1 MSISLDTVVQD
12 LYSLLRPDDYRDYC
26 PNGLQIEGR
35 PVINKLVTGVTASQA
50 FIEAAIIEK
59 ADAIL
64 VHHGYFWQGEK
75 AEITGIKKQRI
86 KALLENEI
94 SLLAYHLPLDA
105 HQKFGNNVQLG
116 SLLDFKIT
124 DELYPKHKSK
134 VGVIGE
140 LMKPGSP
147 AELIKQL
154 QAKLDRE
161 PFHVPGKAEVINTIA
176 WCTGS
181 AQHSIER
188 AHEAGVDAYLSGEIS
203 EQTVHFAREAGIHFF
218 AAGHHATERYGV
230 QALGKYL
237 AEKYSIEHVFVDID
251 NPV

>member
-1 MSISLDTVVQD
+1 MSVSLEIVVND
-12 LYSLLRPDDYRDYC
+12 LNALLRPNDFRDYC

-35 PVINKLVTGVTASQA
+35 SEITKIVSGVTASQA
-50 FIEAAIIEK
+50 FIESAIAEK
-59 ADAIL
+59 ADAVF
-64 VHHGYFWQGEK
+64 VHHGFFWQGEK
-75 AEITGIKKQRI
+75 AEITGIKKQRV
-86 KALLENEI
+86 KALLENDI

-105 HQKFGNNVQLG
+105 HPEYGNNVQLG

-124 DELYPKHKSK
+124 DELFPKFKSK
-134 VGVIGE
+134 VGSRGE
-140 LMKPGSP
+140 L
-147 AELIKQL
+147 L
-154 QAKLDRE
+154 QACSPLELKQRIQTTLNRE
-161 PFHVPGKAEVINTIA
+161 PMYVAGKSDIITSIA

-181 AQHSIER
+181 AQNYIER
-188 AHEAGVDAYLSGEIS
+188 AHDCGVDAYLTGEVS

-230 QALGKYL
+230 QAVGKYL

>member
-1 MSISLDTVVQD
+1 MSINLETVVQE
-12 LYSLLRPDDYRDYC
+12 LNSVLRPDDFRDYC

-35 PVINKLVTGVTASQA
+35 AQISKLVSGVTASQA
-50 FIEAAIIEK
+50 FIEAAITAK

-86 KALLENEI
+86 KLLLENEI

-105 HQKFGNNVQLG
+105 HPEYGNNVQLG
-116 SLLDFKIT
+116 DLLDFKIT
-124 DELYPKHKSK
+124 DELFPRYKSK

-140 LMKPGSP
+140 LNSP
-147 AELIKQL
+147 CDPDTLKLHLQKQL
-154 QAKLDRE
+154 SRE
-161 PFHVPGKAEVINTIA
+161 AFHVPGKAKIINTIA

-181 AQHSIER
+181 AQNYIEQAYDR
-188 AHEAGVDAYLSGEIS
+188 GADAYLSGEVS

-230 QALGKYL
+230 QAVGKYL
-237 AEKYSIEHVFVDID
+237 ADKYAIEHVFIDID

>member
-1 MSISLDTVVQD
+1 MSISLDVVVQD
-12 LYSLLRPDDYRDYC
+12 LYNLLRPDDFRDYC

-35 PVINKLVTGVTASQA
+35 PAINRLVTGVTASQA
-50 FIEAAIIEK
+50 FIDAAILEK

-86 KALLENEI
+86 KALLQNEI

-105 HQKFGNNVQLG
+105 HPKYGNNAQLG
-116 SLLDFKIT
+116 SLLDFKII

-140 LMKPGSP
+140 LVKPSS
-147 AELIKQL
+147 ALELKKQL
-154 QAKLDRE
+154 RAKLNRE
-161 PFHVPGKAEVINTIA
+161 AFHVPGRAEKISSIA

-188 AHEAGVDAYLSGEIS
+188 AHEAGVDAYLSGEVS

-230 QALGKYL
+230 QALGRYL
-237 AEKYSIEHVFVDID
+237 AEKYSIDHMFIDID